1 MATVQHEGA
10 KVYSYIRV
18 STAIQVDGYSLDAQ
32 RQAIQN
38 YANYEK
44 MHIVREYADEGF
56 SGKNI
61 AGREQFQEML
71 EDIQSDR
78 DGVKFVLVFK
88 LSRFGRNAAD
98 TLFSLQTM
106 QDFGVNLIS
115 VDDKLDSSTDVG
127 KVMISI
133 MSLSRQVTSIHTIA
147 SPPAARSMAVS
158 SLRVV
163 QNVVPSA

>member
-1 MATVQHEGA
+1 MTTTNREGV

-18 STAIQVDGYSLDAQ
+18 STSIQVDGYSLDAQ

-88 LSRFGRNAAD
+88 LSRCCGHSFLPPNNAG
-98 TLFSLQTM
+98 LWCKPHQC
-106 QDFGVNLIS
+106 
-115 VDDKLDSSTDVG
+115 
-127 KVMISI
+127 
-133 MSLSRQVTSIHTIA
+133 
-147 SPPAARSMAVS
+147 
-158 SLRVV
+158 
-163 QNVVPSA
+163 